1 MYEQNPMVGPGNA
14 GLWNHTL
21 EILLLLLGAFILGY
35 LLRYAISRMQIETQ
49 NRELEVERRHRR
61 TLEADFDRVRAEHTA
76 MGSRISTLEGDVNR
90 GRTELAESH
99 QKIEF
104 SAGELSALK
113 TEAAAFPTQ
122 LERLRAE
129 LAAAN
134 ANVGKVAELN
144 AQILEL
150 TSQLEACAAKT
161 RALEAS
167 AGKIG
172 SDAEL
177 STLRAQASRFDDLSG
192 DLIGAR
198 TELSAALASK
208 DAMQAELDR
217 LRSEMDSQRQQAK
230 PKAAGKPDDLKVV
243 EGIGPKINELLLAG
257 GIRTF
262 IELADAP
269 INRLKQILHDAG
281 ERYRIHD
288 PSSWPQQAR
297 LCAEGQWDAL
307 RDLQDKLVAGRNG

>member
-1 MYEQNPMVGPGNA
+1 MYEQNPMIGPGNT
-14 GLWNHTL
+14 GLWNHTI

-35 LLRYAISRMQIETQ
+35 LLRYVISRMQIETQ
-49 NRELEVERRHRR
+49 KRELDVERRHRR
-61 TLEADFDRVRAEHTA
+61 ALETDFDRVRAEHTA

-99 QKIEF
+99 QKIAF

-113 TEAAAFPTQ
+113 SETAAYPTQ
-122 LERLRAE
+122 LECLRAE
-129 LAAAN
+129 LAALSAN
-134 ANVGKVAELN
+134 PGKS
-144 AQILEL
+144 
-150 TSQLEACAAKT
+150 T
-161 RALEAS
+161 
-167 AGKIG
+167 

-177 STLRAQASRFDDLSG
+177 STLRTQASRYDELSG

-230 PKAAGKPDDLKVV
+230 PKATGKPDDLKVI
-243 EGIGPKINELLLAG
+243 EGIGPKINELLFVS

-262 IELADAP
+262 VELADAP
-269 INRLKQILHDAG
+269 IDRLQQILRDAG
-281 ERYRIHD
+281 ERYRMHD
-288 PSSWPQQAR
+288 PSSWPQQAK

-307 RDLQDKLVAGRNG
+307 RELQDKIVAGRNG